1 MEAWILITVC
11 AAFFQNIR
19 TALQKYLK
27 GRLSTGGATYV
38 RFIFGFPFAL
48 VYIVFLVKGSGY
60 TLPTVNVEFTAYVII
75 GGLAQIIATALLVAL
90 FSLKNFAVGTTYS
103 KTETVQAA
111 IFGLVL
117 LGDALSTAAVIAI
130 TISFVGIILISAS
143 GAHLTAKEVLLGWTG
158 KPALYGLLSGGFFG
172 VSAVAYRAGA
182 LALSGEDAFISAA
195 MTLVCV
201 LGFQTVVMT
210 VYLVFFEKG
219 QLQAVMKA
227 WKVAIWVGVTGMAGS
242 VGWFTAMAMQN
253 AAYVRAVGQI
263 ELVFTFIISYFYFKE
278 KTNKVEAAGIL
289 LIVFGILI
297 FVLK

>member
-1 MEAWILITVC
+1 MEIWILITIC
-11 AAFFQNIR
+11 AAFFQNVR

-38 RFIFGFPFAL
+38 RFFFGLPFAIL
-48 VYIVFLVKGSGY
+48 YIFLLHQYGGY
-60 TLPTVNVEFTAYVII
+60 AIPTANIEFAIYVVI
-75 GGLAQIIATALLVAL
+75 GGLAQILATALLVAL

-117 LGDALSTAAVIAI
+117 LGDSLSGAAIFAIA
-130 TISFVGIILISAS
+130 ISFVGIILISAS
-143 GAHLTAKEVLLGWTG
+143 GTALTARDMLLGWTG
-158 KPALYGLLSGGFFG
+158 KPALYGLLSGGLFG
-172 VSAVAYRAGA
+172 VSAVAYRAGS
-182 LALSGEDAFISAA
+182 LALIGEGAIIQAA

-201 LGFQTVVMT
+201 LGFQTVIMT
-210 VYLVFFEKG
+210 IYLKLFERGQMTAVF
-219 QLQAVMKA
+219 KA
-227 WKVAIWVGVTGMAGS
+227 WKIALWVGVTGMLGS

-278 KTNKVEAAGIL
+278 KTNRIEASGII
-289 LIVFGILI
+289 LIVLGI
-297 FVLK
+297 FVFILK